1 MGVARFVHWGLGMSR
16 ISRREALAA
25 ISTSALAW
33 STSCRGRS
41 PQSEPKMQNS
51 AAPDVHS
58 FSEPEKF
65 RVRHVDLDLKAS
77 FADRK
82 LSGKADLLV
91 ARDAKADG
99 SQLILDTRDLTI
111 HTVEAGRDNNSL
123 KRVKWTLGQKD
134 PILGSPLTIDLP
146 EQAERVRIS
155 YETAPSASGLQ
166 WLEPAQTAGKTQPF
180 LFSQNESI
188 HARSWIPLQDSPG
201 VRLTYTAKVQAPPEL
216 LALMS
221 AEQKGNESGSFRFVM
236 EKPIPSY
243 LIALAIGD
251 LEFSPTG
258 ARTGVYAERAV
269 LRGAAHEFEDMEK
282 LVEAVEHLYGPYRWG
297 RYDLLI
303 LPPSFPF
310 GGMENPRL
318 TFATPTVIAGDKSLV
333 GLVSHEL
340 AHSWSGNLV
349 TNATWSDFWL
359 NEGFTSYIENR
370 IQEAVYGREQALM
383 EQVLARR
390 ELDHELATFDK
401 RDQILHIDLK
411 GRDPDDGTTQV
422 PYIKG
427 ALLLR
432 QMEEVFGRAVF
443 DGFLKR
449 YFDKFAFQSITTA
462 TMLEYLQQTLF
473 AEYPEQGA
481 KIPIQQWVYEPGL
494 PLLAPRAKSTAF
506 EEISEN
512 ARAWSQDKIPPRALR
527 TRHWSTQQWL
537 EFMQV
542 LPSPLS
548 HKKMTQLDR
557 AFHFTRTGNDEI
569 LDQWLK
575 MVVQSNYKPAF
586 PRLKQFLLQVGR
598 MKMIKPLYAEL
609 MKTPEGR
616 AFAQEVYAGA
626 RSGYHPIAQTA
637 IDKIV
642 RPQ

>member
-1 MGVARFVHWGLGMSR
+1 MSR

-25 ISTSALAW
+25 MSSALAW
-33 STSCRGRS
+33 NSCREQS
-41 PQSEPKMQNS
+41 PKPQSKMHNS
-51 AAPDVHS
+51 AAHDVHS
-58 FSEPEKF
+58 YSEPEKF
-65 RVRHVDLDLKAS
+65 RVRHLDLDLKVS
-77 FADRK
+77 FAGRK
-82 LSGKADLLV
+82 LLGRVDLLV
-91 ARDAKADG
+91 ARGANADG
-99 SQLILDTRDLTI
+99 GRLILDTRDLTI
-111 HTVEAGRDNNSL
+111 HSVGAGRDTNSL
-123 KRVKWTLGQKD
+123 APVKWTVGQRD
-134 PILGSPLTIDLP
+134 AILGSPLEIDLP
-146 EQAERVRIS
+146 DRADRVRIS
-155 YETAPSASGLQ
+155 YETTPAASGLQ
-166 WLEPAQTAGKTQPF
+166 WLEPSQTAGKAQPF

-201 VRLTYTAKVQAPPEL
+201 VRVTYTANIQAPPAL

-221 AEQKGNESGSFRFVM
+221 AEQKGSQNGTFRFVM
-236 EKPIPSY
+236 DKPIPPY
-243 LIALAIGD
+243 LIALAIGA
-251 LEFSPTG
+251 LEFSSTG
-258 ARTGVYAERAV
+258 PRTGVYAEGPV
-269 LRGAAHEFEDMEK
+269 LRRAAHEFEDMEK
-282 LVEAVEHLYGPYRWG
+282 LVEAVEKLYGPYRWG

-390 ELDHELATFDK
+390 ELDQELAKFDK

-432 QMEEVFGRAVF
+432 QMEDVFGRAVF

-462 TMLEYLQQTLF
+462 TMLDYLQQTLF
-473 AEYPEQGA
+473 AEYPPQGA

-494 PLLAPRAKSTAF
+494 PVTAPRAKSTAF

-512 ARAWSQDKIPPRALR
+512 AKAWAADKVTLR
-527 TRHWSTQQWL
+527 VFRTKRWSTQQWL
-537 EFMQV
+537 EFLQV

-548 HKKMTQLDR
+548 EKRMAQLDR
-557 AFHFTRTGNDEI
+557 AYRLTRSGNDEI

-575 MVVQSNYKPAF
+575 LAIQSNYKPAF
-586 PRLKQFLLQVGR
+586 PRLKQFLMQVGR
-598 MKMIKPLYAEL
+598 MKMIKPLYSEL
-609 MKTPEGR
+609 MKTPEGER
-616 AFAQEVYAGA
+616 FARQVYAEA

-642 RPQ
+642 KPA